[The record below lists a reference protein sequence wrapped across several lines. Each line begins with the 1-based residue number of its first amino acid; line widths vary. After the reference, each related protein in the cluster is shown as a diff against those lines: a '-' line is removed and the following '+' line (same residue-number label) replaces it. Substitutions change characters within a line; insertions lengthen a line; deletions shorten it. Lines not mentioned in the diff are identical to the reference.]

1 MVQRAVDKCSMNEG
15 KAESVSPLICCTK
28 TTGKVAIKWFVT
40 CRPKGGL
47 GHKGFGPQGLRRC
60 KVYVMGPLKKCD
72 GPMSISRCED
82 PISPL
87 PFFPFSILFLSQ
99 LSSQLTVLFC
109 LSSYVVIAIPCVV
122 LNALYQVIFLS
133 M

>member
-15 KAESVSPLICCTK
+15 KAESVSPLICWTK

>member
-60 KVYVMGPLKKCD
+60 KVFID
-72 GPMSISRCED
+72 TQS
-82 PISPL
+82 
-87 PFFPFSILFLSQ
+87 
-99 LSSQLTVLFC
+99 
-109 LSSYVVIAIPCVV
+109 
-122 LNALYQVIFLS
+122 
-133 M
+133 